1 MFIKQGI
8 RNRHISE
15 TSMNDKS
22 SRSHA
27 VFTLTIQT
35 KFSDKEGLRHNKTSQ
50 FNIVDLAGSE
60 RLRDTNAMG

>member
-1 MFIKQGI
+1 
-8 RNRHISE
+8 
-15 TSMNDKS
+15 MNKES

-35 KFSDKEGLRHNKTSQ
+35 KFSDSEGLRHNKTSQ

-60 RLRDTNAMG
+60 RLKDTLAEGQQLKEAAKIN

>member
-1 MFIKQGI
+1 
-8 RNRHISE
+8 
-15 TSMNDKS
+15 MNKES

-35 KFSDKEGLRHNKTSQ
+35 KFSDVDGLRHNKTSQ

-60 RLRDTNAMG
+60 RLKETGAEGQQKKEAGKIN